1 MESWAYSWF
10 RSKPKAAP
18 LPGESAG
25 AKGGKERVP
34 AAKAKVKGGLLFMLG
49 RGSDDS
55 AAGAAE
61 AEAEAEAAAAAAAA
75 ASVRSR
81 GRGHVSAE
89 RAEFDAAVD
98 DISGSTARLKQMAL
112 RMGDAVDESNAQLDR
127 IATNTDHLNDNVN
140 GVKKRTTNLLR

>member
-1 MESWAYSWF
+1 
-10 RSKPKAAP
+10 
-18 LPGESAG
+18 
-25 AKGGKERVP
+25 
-34 AAKAKVKGGLLFMLG
+34 MLG

-61 AEAEAEAAAAAAAA
+61 AEAEAEAAAAA